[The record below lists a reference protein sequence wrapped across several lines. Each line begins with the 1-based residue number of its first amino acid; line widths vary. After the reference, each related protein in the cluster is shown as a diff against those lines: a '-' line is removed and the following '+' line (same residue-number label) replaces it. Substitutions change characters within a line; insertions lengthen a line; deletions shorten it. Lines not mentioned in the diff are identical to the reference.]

1 MTADASAKDI
11 QARLELALSAGR
23 EAAAITLKYFRQ
35 DNFEVELKADKSPV
49 TVADRESETHLR
61 KRITEAFPHDA
72 ILGEEFPAVE
82 GTSGFRWILDPID
95 GTKSFVHGVPFYGT
109 MIGVDFS
116 GSSNPIASP
125 DKPSEP
131 RVVVGV
137 VFLPGLDEVVYASR
151 GQGTWQIRGQGAPK
165 RCQVSKCANL
175 EDALF
180 LTTSVQAFEK
190 LGRREAYD
198 GIARAARL
206 TRTWGDCY
214 GYLMVAT
221 GRAEVMVDPIMNLWD
236 AAAVQPIV
244 EEAGGTFTDWRGK
257 HTVLTGEGVATNGH
271 VLDAVVAHTRGK

>member
-1 MTADASAKDI
+1 MTAAASATEI
-11 QARLELALSAGR
+11 QARLDLALSAGR

-35 DNFEVELKADKSPV
+35 DNFEIELKADSSPV
-49 TVADRESETHLR
+49 TVADRQAEEHLR
-61 KRITEAFPHDA
+61 QRILAAFPHDA
-72 ILGEEFPAVE
+72 ILGEEFPAVA
-82 GTSGFRWILDPID
+82 GTSGYRWILDPID

-109 MIGVDFS
+109 MIGVEYEAQPA
-116 GSSNPIASP
+116 GANAGLPA
-125 DKPSEP
+125 EP
-131 RVVVGV
+131 HVAIGV

-151 GQGTWQIRGQGAPK
+151 GNGTWLIRGNGAPQ

-175 EDALF
+175 SDALF

-198 GIARAARL
+198 GIAREARL

-257 HTVLTGEGVATNGH
+257 HTVASGEGVATNGL
-271 VLDAVVAHTRGK
+271 VLESVVAHTRGR

>member
-1 MTADASAKDI
+1 MTAAASATDI
-11 QARLELALSAGR
+11 QARLDLALSAGR
-23 EAAAITLKYFRQ
+23 EAAAITLNYFRQ
-35 DNFEVELKADKSPV
+35 DNFEIELKADSSPV
-49 TVADRESETHLR
+49 TVADRQAEEHLR
-61 KRITEAFPHDA
+61 QRILATFPHDA
-72 ILGEEFPAVE
+72 ILGEEFPAVA
-82 GTSGFRWILDPID
+82 GTSGYRWILDPID

-109 MIGVDFS
+109 MIGVEYEPQPA
-116 GSSNPIASP
+116 GASARLP
-125 DKPSEP
+125 AEP
-131 RVVVGV
+131 HVVIGV

-151 GQGTWQIRGQGAPK
+151 GHGTWLIRGSAAPQ

-175 EDALF
+175 SDALF

-198 GIARAARL
+198 GIAREARL

-244 EEAGGTFTDWRGK
+244 EEAGGTFTDWQGK
-257 HTVLTGEGVATNGH
+257 HTVASGEGVATNGL
-271 VLDAVVAHTRGK
+271 VLESVVAHTRGR